1 VTIIM
6 LPFRNR
12 SSLTA
17 ELRRQLLGRRFQ
29 MPIVS
34 ISRGSYSKGKEIA
47 EALAARLG
55 YECVSR
61 DFLLN
66 ASEDFNI
73 PEVKLVRA
81 LHDSPSVLER
91 FTYGKERYIAF
102 IRSTLLE
109 HLKKDNVVYHGLAG
123 HFFLKGIS
131 HVMKVRIIANVENR
145 IKEEMRRENISEQ
158 KARYILQKDDDERR
172 KWALYLYGI
181 DTWDPKLYDLVLHVD
196 TLAISDIV
204 DILAHGIERPCF
216 KPTKESKAVMQDLC
230 LAAKAEAL
238 LVDKFPTVKV
248 VSKDGLVYVTVK
260 SLSSKKTKV
269 YEEVNSVLSGIEGFK
284 EVKAEIEPII
294 VPD

>member
-1 VTIIM
+1 MSII
-6 LPFRNR
+6 
-12 SSLTA
+12 T
-17 ELRRQLLGRRFQ
+17 
-29 MPIVS
+29 

-61 DFLLN
+61 DFLLT

-91 FTYGKERYIAF
+91 FTHGKERYIAF

-123 HFFLKGIS
+123 HFFLSGVS
-131 HVMKVRIIANVENR
+131 HAMKVRIIANLENR

-158 KARYILQKDDDERR
+158 KARYILQKDDEERR

-181 DTWDPKLYDLVLHVD
+181 DTWDPRLYDMVLHVD
-196 TLAISDIV
+196 TLEIDDV
-204 DILAHGIERPCF
+204 VNVLAHSIERPCF
-216 KPTKESKAVMQDLC
+216 KTTEESKAAMQDLC

-238 LVDKFPTVKV
+238 LVDKFPMVKV
-248 VSKDGLVYVTVK
+248 VSKDGLVYVKVK
-260 SLSSKKTKV
+260 SMSSKKAKV
-269 YEEVNSVLSGIEGFK
+269 YEEVNHVLSGIEGFK
-284 EVKAEIEPII
+284 EVRAEIEPII